1 MSKVLNIEIGRILTR
16 MCEVDYKKNHN
27 HVENNCVFETPPG
40 LVNDGQ
46 IDQPGDMADTLLHYV
61 SEQQIKIK
69 RVMFT
74 ISSTRIVTREVVLPY
89 VSKDKI
95 INMLQ
100 ANAADYL
107 PVKVQDYHL
116 TYKLL
121 DVFTDETKVKRMKL
135 LFLAVPLGLLEGYYD
150 LAKFMN
156 MSLEC
161 IEYTGNS
168 IIEMMNQIK
177 PEGTALSIHMGE
189 AGSVVTVFKDGVMDL
204 QRHVSSGAMLAV
216 DAMQEFEDVPDD
228 DFNRMESLQKL
239 IRDDVVNTV
248 LPSEDDIAEANEKYN
263 QVRDDFTRRAFQKV
277 YITRAF
283 AHYLGQLL
291 RIIDYYRSKNP
302 DLVLD
307 SVYLSGIGTEIK
319 GIDGLIEF
327 ELGIKTRKISSL
339 PKVEFTRYSEL
350 NSFAAMVLLICGAMR
365 PTNLMSDYFQ
375 KKKVRRTSMAL
386 PVTVAIVGAAAAAG
400 LIVFGNIRERTA
412 QNRFDELTAEA
423 EALKPIEIVIQKEAD
438 YKDVRDSMVM
448 LKEYTKNPNQYFVA
462 FMEELEENMPSD
474 VRIQNMTISANG
486 FTMNMTTE
494 DWTSAAE
501 VLAQLRQSK
510 YLQSGVTYNV
520 KEEDDTTQKKRYEVY
535 EDDELI
541 GTMAESE
548 LKEWVKT
555 YTGSGTISTRE
566 IQEDNNKK
574 IYTFNVSGMYKTMD
588 EIEKAK

>member
-61 SEQQIKIK
+61 SEQQIKLK

-156 MSLEC
+156 MTLEC

-168 IIEMMNQIK
+168 IIEMINQIK
-177 PEGTALSIHMGE
+177 PEGVALSIHMGE

-204 QRHVSSGAMLAV
+204 QRHVSAGAMLAV
-216 DAMQEFEDVPDD
+216 DTMQEFEDLPDD
-228 DFNRMESLQKL
+228 DFNRMDTLQKL

-302 DLVLD
+302 DVVLD

-386 PVTVAIVGAAAAAG
+386 PISVAIIGAVAAAG
-400 LIVFGNIRERTA
+400 LIIYGNIRERTA
-412 QNRFDELTAEA
+412 QTRFDELTAEA
-423 EALKPIEIVIQKEAD
+423 DALKPIEIVIQKEAD
-438 YKDVRDSMVM
+438 YKGVRDAMLM
-448 LKEYTKNPNQYFVA
+448 LKEYTQNPNQYFVA
-462 FMEELEENMPSD
+462 FMEELEQNMPSD
-474 VRIQNMTISANG
+474 IRIQDMTISANG
-486 FTMNMTTE
+486 FTMNMTTS

-510 YLQSGVTYNV
+510 YLQSGVTYNI
-520 KEEDDTTQKKRYEVY
+520 KEEDDTLQKRRFEVY

-548 LKEWVKT
+548 FEDWVKE
-555 YTGSGTISTRE
+555 YRGSGTISTRE
-566 IQEDNNKK
+566 IQEETKNK
-574 IYTFNVSGMYKTMD
+574 IYTFNVSGMYKTMQ
-588 EIEKAK
+588 EIEQAK

>member
-474 VRIQNMTISANG
+474 VRIQDMTISANG

>member
-61 SEQQIKIK
+61 SEQQIKLK

-121 DVFTDETKVKRMKL
+121 DVFTDESKVKRMKL

-168 IIEMMNQIK
+168 IIEMINQIK
-177 PEGTALSIHMGE
+177 PEGVALSIHMGE

-204 QRHVSSGAMLAV
+204 QRHVSAGAMLAV
-216 DAMQEFEDVPDD
+216 DAMQEFEDVSDD
-228 DFNRMESLQKL
+228 DFNRMETLQKL

-302 DLVLD
+302 DVVLD

-327 ELGIKTRKISSL
+327 ELGIKTRKINSL

-386 PVTVAIVGAAAAAG
+386 PISVAIIGAVTAAG
-400 LIVFGNIRERTA
+400 LIIYGNFRERAA
-412 QNRFDELTAEA
+412 QNRFDELTIEA
-423 EALKPIEIVIQKEAD
+423 DSLKPIEVVIQKEAD
-438 YKDVRDSMVM
+438 YKDVRDAMVM
-448 LKEYTKNPNQYFVA
+448 LKEYTQNPNQYFVD
-462 FMEELEENMPSD
+462 FMEELEHNMPSD
-474 VRIQNMTISANG
+474 IRIQDMTISANG
-486 FTMNMTTE
+486 FTMNMTTS

-510 YLQSGVTYNV
+510 YLQSGVTYNI
-520 KEEDDTTQKKRYEVY
+520 KEEDDTLQKRRFEVY

-541 GTMAESE
+541 ATMAESE
-548 LKEWVKT
+548 FEEWVKE
-555 YTGSGTISTRE
+555 YKGSGTISTRE
-566 IQEDNNKK
+566 VQEETKKK
-574 IYTFNVSGMYKTMD
+574 IYTFNVSGMYKTMQ
-588 EIEKAK
+588 EIENAK

>member
-61 SEQQIKIK
+61 SEQQIKLK

-156 MSLEC
+156 MTLEC

-168 IIEMMNQIK
+168 IIEMINQIK
-177 PEGTALSIHMGE
+177 PEGVALSIHMGE

-204 QRHVSSGAMLAV
+204 QRHVSAGAMLAV
-216 DAMQEFEDVPDD
+216 DAMQEFEDLPDD
-228 DFNRMESLQKL
+228 DFNRMDTLQKL

-302 DLVLD
+302 DVVLD

-327 ELGIKTRKISSL
+327 ELGIKTRKINSL

-350 NSFAAMVLLICGAMR
+350 NSFAAMVLLVCGAMR

-386 PVTVAIVGAAAAAG
+386 PISVAIIGAVAAAG
-400 LIVFGNIRERTA
+400 LIIYGNIRERTA
-412 QNRFDELTAEA
+412 QTRFDELTAEA
-423 EALKPIEIVIQKEAD
+423 DALKPIEIVIQKEAD
-438 YKDVRDSMVM
+438 YKGVRDAMLM
-448 LKEYTKNPNQYFVA
+448 LKEYTQNPNQYFVA
-462 FMEELEENMPSD
+462 FMEELEQNMPSD
-474 VRIQNMTISANG
+474 IRIQDMTISANG
-486 FTMNMTTE
+486 FTMNMTTS

-510 YLQSGVTYNV
+510 YLQSGVTYNI
-520 KEEDDTTQKKRYEVY
+520 KEEDDTLQKRRFEVY

-548 LKEWVKT
+548 FEDWVKE
-555 YTGSGTISTRE
+555 YRGSGTISTRE
-566 IQEDNNKK
+566 IQEETKNK
-574 IYTFNVSGMYKTMD
+574 IYTFNVSGMYKTMQ
-588 EIEKAK
+588 EIEQAK

>member
-216 DAMQEFEDVPDD
+216 DAMQEDVPDD

>member
-61 SEQQIKIK
+61 SEQQIKLK

-95 INMLQ
+95 VNMLQ

-168 IIEMMNQIK
+168 IIEMINQIK
-177 PEGTALSIHMGE
+177 PEGVALSIHMGE

-248 LPSEDDIAEANEKYN
+248 LPSEDDISEANEKYN

-302 DLVLD
+302 DVVLD

-365 PTNLMSDYFQ
+365 PTNLMSEYFS
-375 KKKVRRTSMAL
+375 KKKVRSTSLAF
-386 PVTVAIVGAAAAAG
+386 PVTIAIIGAVTAAG
-400 LIVFGNIRERTA
+400 LIIFGNIRERTA
-412 QNRFDELTAEA
+412 QSRFDDLTAEA
-423 EALKPIEIVIQKEAD
+423 ERLKPIEMIIQQKAD
-438 YKDVRDSMVM
+438 VKDVYDSMVM
-448 LKEYTKNPNQYFVA
+448 LKEYTQNPNQYFVD
-462 FMEELEENMPSD
+462 FMGELENNMPSD
-474 VRIQNMTISANG
+474 VRILDMTISSNG

-494 DWTSAAE
+494 NWASVAE
-501 VLAQLRQSK
+501 VLAQLRNSK
-510 YLQSGVTYNV
+510 YLQSGVTYNI
-520 KEEDDTTQKKRYEVY
+520 KEQDDQTQKMRLEVY
-535 EDDELI
+535 EDDEKI
-541 GTMAESE
+541 GTMTESAF
-548 LKEWVKT
+548 KEWIKT
-555 YTGSGTISTRE
+555 YTGDGSITTRE
-566 IQEDNNKK
+566 LKEESTKK
-574 IYTFNVSGMYKTMD
+574 IYTFNVSGMYKTMY
-588 EIEKAK
+588 EIEQSK

>member
-27 HVENNCVFETPPG
+27 HVQNNCVFETPPG

-61 SEQQIKIK
+61 SEQQIKLK

-121 DVFTDETKVKRMKL
+121 DVFTDENKVKRMKL

-156 MSLEC
+156 MTLEC

-168 IIEMMNQIK
+168 IIEMINQIK
-177 PEGTALSIHMGE
+177 PEGVALSIHMGE

-204 QRHVSSGAMLAV
+204 QRHVSSGAMLGV

-291 RIIDYYRSKNP
+291 RIIDYYKSKNP
-302 DLVLD
+302 EVVLD

-327 ELGIKTRKISSL
+327 ELGIKTKKITSL

-350 NSFAAMVLLICGAMR
+350 NSFPAMVLLVCGAMR
-365 PTNLMSDYFQ
+365 PTNLMSEYFS
-375 KKKVRRTSMAL
+375 KKKVRTTSLAF
-386 PVTVAIVGAAAAAG
+386 PVTIAILGAVAAAG
-400 LIVFGNIRERTA
+400 LIIFGNIRERTA
-412 QNRFDELTAEA
+412 QSRFDELTAEA
-423 EALKPIEIVIQKEAD
+423 EKLKPIELIIEKEAD
-438 YKDVRDSMVM
+438 YRNVYDSMVM
-448 LKEYTKNPNQYFVA
+448 LQEYSKNPNQYFVD
-462 FMEELEENMPSD
+462 FMDELEHNMPSD
-474 VRIQNMTISANG
+474 VRILDMTISANG
-486 FTMNMTTE
+486 FTMNMTT
-494 DWTSAAE
+494 DNWPSAAK
-501 VLAQLRQSK
+501 VLEQLRMSK
-510 YLQSGVTYNV
+510 YLQSGVTYTI
-520 KEEDDTTQKKRYEVY
+520 KEEDDPNVKTRLEVY
-535 EDDELI
+535 VDDELY
-541 GTMAESE
+541 GTMTETAF
-548 LKEWVKT
+548 KEWVND
-555 YTGSGTISTRE
+555 YQGEGTITTKKVTE
-566 IQEDNNKK
+566 ENNKK
-574 IYTFNVSGMYKTMD
+574 IYTFNVSGMYKTMY
-588 EIEKAK
+588 EIEQSK

>member
-121 DVFTDETKVKRMKL
+121 DVFTDESKVKRMKL

-168 IIEMMNQIK
+168 IIEMINQIK
-177 PEGTALSIHMGE
+177 PEGVALSIHMGE

-204 QRHVSSGAMLAV
+204 QRHVSAGAMLAV
-216 DAMQEFEDVPDD
+216 DAMQEFEDVSDD
-228 DFNRMESLQKL
+228 DFNRMETLQKL

-302 DLVLD
+302 DVVLD

-327 ELGIKTRKISSL
+327 ELGIKTRKINSL

-375 KKKVRRTSMAL
+375 KKKVHRTSMAL
-386 PVTVAIVGAAAAAG
+386 PISVAIIGAVTAAG
-400 LIVFGNIRERTA
+400 LIIYGNFRERAA
-412 QNRFDELTAEA
+412 QNRFDELTIEA
-423 EALKPIEIVIQKEAD
+423 DSLKPIEVVIQKEAD
-438 YKDVRDSMVM
+438 YKDVRDAMVM
-448 LKEYTKNPNQYFVA
+448 LKEYTQNPNQYFVD
-462 FMEELEENMPSD
+462 FMEELEHNMPSD
-474 VRIQNMTISANG
+474 IRIQDMTISANG
-486 FTMNMTTE
+486 FTMNMTTS

-510 YLQSGVTYNV
+510 YLQSGVTYNI
-520 KEEDDTTQKKRYEVY
+520 KEEDDTLQKRRFEVY

-541 GTMAESE
+541 ATMAESE
-548 LKEWVKT
+548 FEEWVKE
-555 YTGSGTISTRE
+555 YKGSGTISTRE
-566 IQEDNNKK
+566 VQEETKKK
-574 IYTFNVSGMYKTMD
+574 IYTFNVSGMYKTMQ
-588 EIEKAK
+588 EIENAK

>member
-61 SEQQIKIK
+61 SEQQIKLK

-156 MSLEC
+156 MTLEC

-168 IIEMMNQIK
+168 IIEMINQIK
-177 PEGTALSIHMGE
+177 PEGVALSIHMGE

-204 QRHVSSGAMLAV
+204 QRHVSAGAMLAV
-216 DAMQEFEDVPDD
+216 DAMQEFEDLPDD
-228 DFNRMESLQKL
+228 DFNRMDTLQKL

-302 DLVLD
+302 DVVLD

-327 ELGIKTRKISSL
+327 ELGIKTRKINSL

-350 NSFAAMVLLICGAMR
+350 NSFAAMVLLVCGAMR

-386 PVTVAIVGAAAAAG
+386 PISVAIIGAVAAAG
-400 LIVFGNIRERTA
+400 LIIYGNIRERTA

-423 EALKPIEIVIQKEAD
+423 DALKPIEIVIQKEAD
-438 YKDVRDSMVM
+438 YKGVRDAMLM
-448 LKEYTKNPNQYFVA
+448 LKEYTQNPNQYFVA
-462 FMEELEENMPSD
+462 FMEELEQNMPSD
-474 VRIQNMTISANG
+474 IRIQDMTISANG
-486 FTMNMTTE
+486 FTMNMTTS

-510 YLQSGVTYNV
+510 YLQSGVTYNI
-520 KEEDDTTQKKRYEVY
+520 KEEDDTLQKRRFEVY

-548 LKEWVKT
+548 FEDWVKE
-555 YTGSGTISTRE
+555 YRGSGTISTRE
-566 IQEDNNKK
+566 IQEETKNK
-574 IYTFNVSGMYKTMD
+574 IYTFNVSGMYKTMQ
-588 EIEKAK
+588 EIEQAK

>member
-46 IDQPGDMADTLLHYV
+46 IDQPGDMADTLLHYI
-61 SEQQIKIK
+61 SEQQIKLK

-89 VSKDKI
+89 VTKDKI
-95 INMLQ
+95 VNMLQ

-121 DVFTDETKVKRMKL
+121 DVFTDESKVKRMKL

-150 LAKFMN
+150 LAKYMN

-168 IIEMMNQIK
+168 IIEMINQIK
-177 PEGTALSIHMGE
+177 PEGVALSIHMGE
-189 AGSVVTVFKDGVMDL
+189 AGSVITVFKDGVMDL

-302 DLVLD
+302 DVGLD

-327 ELGIKTRKISSL
+327 ELGIKTRKITSL

-350 NSFAAMVLLICGAMR
+350 NSFPAMVLLICGAMR
-365 PTNLMSDYFQ
+365 PTNLMSEYFS
-375 KKKVRRTSMAL
+375 KKKVRSTSLAF
-386 PVTVAIVGAAAAAG
+386 PVTIAIIGAVAAAG

-412 QNRFDELTAEA
+412 QKRFDELSAEA
-423 EALKPIEIVIQKEAD
+423 EQLKEVELVIQREAD
-438 YKDVRDSMVM
+438 MKDVYDNMIM
-448 LKEYTKNPNQYFVA
+448 LKEYTQNPNQYFVA
-462 FMEELEENMPSD
+462 FMEELEVNMPSD
-474 VRIQNMTISANG
+474 IRIEDMTISSNG

-494 DWTSAAE
+494 NWTSAAE
-501 VLAQLRQSK
+501 VLAQLRNSK
-510 YLQSGVTYNV
+510 YLQSGVTYNI
-520 KEEDDTTQKKRYEVY
+520 KEEEDMTQKTRFEVY
-535 EDDELI
+535 EDDELV
-541 GTMAESE
+541 GTMTESAFRD
-548 LKEWVKT
+548 WVKT
-555 YTGSGTISTRE
+555 YKGEGTITTRE
-566 IQEDNNKK
+566 LKEENTKK
-574 IYTFNVSGMYKTMD
+574 VYKFNVSGLYKTMY
-588 EIEKAK
+588 EIQESK

>member
-61 SEQQIKIK
+61 SEQQIKLK

-107 PVKVQDYHL
+107 PVRVQDYHL

-156 MSLEC
+156 MTLEC

-168 IIEMMNQIK
+168 IIEMINQIK
-177 PEGTALSIHMGE
+177 PEGVALSIHMGE

-204 QRHVSSGAMLAV
+204 QRHVSAGAMLAV
-216 DAMQEFEDVPDD
+216 DAMQEFEDLPDD
-228 DFNRMESLQKL
+228 DFNRMDTLQKL

-302 DLVLD
+302 DVVLD

-386 PVTVAIVGAAAAAG
+386 PISVAIIGAVAAAG
-400 LIVFGNIRERTA
+400 LIIYGNIRERTA
-412 QNRFDELTAEA
+412 QTRFDELTAEA
-423 EALKPIEIVIQKEAD
+423 DALKPIEIVIQKEAD
-438 YKDVRDSMVM
+438 YKGVRDAMLM
-448 LKEYTKNPNQYFVA
+448 LKEYTQNPNQYFVA
-462 FMEELEENMPSD
+462 FMEELEQNMPSD
-474 VRIQNMTISANG
+474 IRIQDMTISANG
-486 FTMNMTTE
+486 FTMNMTTS

-510 YLQSGVTYNV
+510 YLQSGVTYNI
-520 KEEDDTTQKKRYEVY
+520 KEEDDTLQKRRFEVY
-535 EDDELI
+535 EDEELN
-541 GTMAESE
+541 GTKAESAFQAR
-548 LKEWVKT
+548 VKD
-555 YTGSGTISTRE
+555 YRGSGTISTRE
-566 IQEDNNKK
+566 IQEETKNK
-574 IYTFNVSGMYKTMD
+574 IYTFNVSGMYKTMQ
-588 EIEKAK
+588 EIEQAK

>member
-16 MCEVDYKKNHN
+16 MCEVEYKKNHN

-46 IDQPGDMADTLLHYV
+46 IDQPGDMADTLLHYI
-61 SEQQIKIK
+61 SEQQIKLK

-89 VSKDKI
+89 VTKDKI
-95 INMLQ
+95 VNMLQ

-121 DVFTDETKVKRMKL
+121 DVFTDESKVKRMKL

-150 LAKFMN
+150 LAKYMN

-168 IIEMMNQIK
+168 IIEMINQIK
-177 PEGTALSIHMGE
+177 PEGVALSIHMGE
-189 AGSVVTVFKDGVMDL
+189 AGSVITVFKDGVMDL

-302 DLVLD
+302 DVGLD

-327 ELGIKTRKISSL
+327 ELGIKTRKITSL

-350 NSFAAMVLLICGAMR
+350 NSFPAMVLLICGAMR
-365 PTNLMSDYFQ
+365 PTNLMSEYFS
-375 KKKVRRTSMAL
+375 KKKVRSTSLAF
-386 PVTVAIVGAAAAAG
+386 PVTIAIIGAVAAAG
-400 LIVFGNIRERTA
+400 LIVFGNLRERAA
-412 QNRFDELTAEA
+412 QKRYDELSAEA
-423 EALKPIEIVIQKEAD
+423 ERLKAVELVIQKEAD
-438 YKDVRDSMVM
+438 MKDVYDNMIM
-448 LKEYTKNPNQYFVA
+448 LKEYTQNPNQYFVD
-462 FMEELEENMPSD
+462 FMNELEENMPSD
-474 VRIQNMTISANG
+474 IRIEDMTISANG

-494 DWTSAAE
+494 NWTSAAE
-501 VLAQLRQSK
+501 VLAQLRNSK
-510 YLQSGVTYNV
+510 YLQSGVTYNI
-520 KEEDDTTQKKRYEVY
+520 KEEDDMTQKTRYEVY
-535 EDDELI
+535 EDDELV
-541 GTMAESE
+541 GTMTESAFKDWVKDYRGEGTITTRE
-548 LKEWVKT
+548 LKEENT
-555 YTGSGTISTRE
+555 
-566 IQEDNNKK
+566 KK
-574 IYTFNVSGMYKTMD
+574 VYTFNVSGLYKTMY
-588 EIEKAK
+588 EIEQSK